1 MSRIFTDQELKELSK
16 SLPQQAMEALK
27 AGEIAKLGHLLLRM
41 SAAHTA
47 LHFLGVATITRIWDK
62 WHLEY
67 GEKKT
72 QSMLDRIG
80 RLAMETFIK
89 QFQEGKEKET
99 ITDIIDIYKH
109 QAGAAFYEPFAD
121 AGPGLLPTSR
131 LSDCPKYPKY
141 PRSIRG
147 GVLIYV
153 QTVYRCSIL
162 RTVRP
167 APTKIYQDLPKFT

>member
-109 QAGAAFYEPFAD
+109 QAGAKIAPVAQENDEIVFD
-121 AGPGLLPTSR
+121 
-131 LSDCPKYPKY
+131 LSPCG
-141 PRSIRG
+141 SG
-147 GVLIYV
+147 GMNVLKGFEKKMPQWYTRFEDGTPIFCV
-153 QTVYRCSIL
+153 GCKSL
-162 RTVRP
+162 
-167 APTKIYQDLPKFT
+167 